1 MRIHL
6 PPPPRGPLSL
16 HSATSKVG
24 ASALTLQAAKSR
36 PWQGLQP
43 RAKVTLMENEAPRAH
58 LGLNLTCLSFHF
70 SLTKWE
76 G

>member
-1 MRIHL
+1 M
-6 PPPPRGPLSL
+6 SL

-24 ASALTLQAAKSR
+24 APALTLQAAKSG

-43 RAKVTLMENEAPRAH
+43 RAKVTFMENKAPRAH
-58 LGLNLTCLSFHF
+58 SGLNLTCLSFRF
-70 SLTKWE
+70 SLTRRE